1 MSGLSQGFDRLFLYL
16 YIPLRYL
23 NKETDRLSACFSLM
37 TPFTTFLSF
46 KMKYYN
52 SALFLI
58 FVLFFTH
65 SPAYASG
72 GKGGSGGSSK
82 SRSVLVITEKVAI
95 HEISQTLT
103 LVGKLEAEESV
114 IISPEVSGKVDS
126 ITVKANQKVKKG
138 QLLVQLND
146 DKAKA
151 TIAEAKAYLRDEKRK
166 LTEFE
171 RLAKRGAITQT
182 EIDAQKASVDIAA
195 ARLDAANAQLKDLYI
210 SAPFDGTVGFID
222 FSRGKMVNS
231 GAELF
236 TLDNLSHMRL
246 DLQIPERF
254 LSMLSKGMKVSATN
268 SAWSGGIFEGE
279 VTGID
284 TRVNSETL
292 NLRTRIRF
300 DNKDNRLKP
309 GMLMSVTVTFPA
321 ITAPIIPVQALQYS
335 GTKRYVYVVDDNNK
349 ATRTEVLL
357 GARVGNEVVI
367 EQGLDIGERIVV
379 QGIVNIR
386 DGATIKEQSVATE
399 KTDQKADKT
408 DKEAK

>member
-1 MSGLSQGFDRLFLYL
+1 
-16 YIPLRYL
+16 
-23 NKETDRLSACFSLM
+23 
-37 TPFTTFLSF
+37 
-46 KMKYYN
+46 MKHYN
-52 SALFLI
+52 PIFFLI
-58 FVLFFTH
+58 SILLFSH
-65 SPAYASG
+65 SPAYAAG
-72 GKGGSGGSSK
+72 GKGKSGGASK
-82 SRSVLVITEKVAI
+82 PRPVLVVTEKVAT

-114 IISPEVSGKVDS
+114 IISPEVSGKVDA
-126 ITVKANQKVKKG
+126 IKVKANQKVNKG

-151 TIAEAKAYLRDEKRK
+151 AITEAKAYLRDEQRK

-195 ARLDAANAQLKDLYI
+195 ARLDAANAQLKDLHI

-236 TLDNLSHMRL
+236 TLDNLSEMRL
-246 DLQIPERF
+246 DLQIPEHF
-254 LSMLSKGMKVSATN
+254 LATLSEGMKVAATS
-268 SAWSGGIFEGE
+268 SAWRGVTFEGE
-279 VTGID
+279 VIGID
-284 TRVNSETL
+284 TRINSETL

-300 DNKDNRLKP
+300 DNQDNRLKP
-309 GMLMSVTVTFPA
+309 GMLMSVTVKFPA

-335 GTKRYVYVVDDNNK
+335 GTKRYVYVVDENNQ
-349 ATRTEVLL
+349 ATRTEVFL

-367 EQGLDIGERIVV
+367 EQGVDIGERIVV
-379 QGIVNIR
+379 QGTVNIR
-386 DGATIKEQSVATE
+386 DGVTVKDLNAGAY
-399 KTDQKADKT
+399 DADKANKKET
-408 DKEAK
+408 DKESK